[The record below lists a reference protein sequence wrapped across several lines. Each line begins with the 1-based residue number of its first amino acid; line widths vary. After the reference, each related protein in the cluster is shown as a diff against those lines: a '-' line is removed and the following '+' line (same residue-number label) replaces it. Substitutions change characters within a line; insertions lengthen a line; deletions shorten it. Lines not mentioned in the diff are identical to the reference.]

1 MYYPISRALT
11 SYQSTPSQ
19 TRSVE
24 SSTSEGRVF
33 ENVNNFFVAEFCY
46 CTFSMHVEM
55 YHLIRWRLTSLEGTS
70 CHTRSVES
78 STVKG
83 AASKRSEGRG
93 FEMANNGASSIDWE
107 TGQAVSNRLSWSA
120 IDKYTRVVQTAW
132 SRT

>member
-1 MYYPISRALT
+1 
-11 SYQSTPSQ
+11 
-19 TRSVE
+19 
-24 SSTSEGRVF
+24 
-33 ENVNNFFVAEFCY
+33 
-46 CTFSMHVEM
+46 
-55 YHLIRWRLTSLEGTS
+55 
-70 CHTRSVES
+70 
-78 STVKG
+78 VKG